1 MISNVDAA
9 RKVVAL
15 LLDASG
21 AIDQSVAEVKNHGT
35 SDELKAYAK
44 VAGGILGQI
53 LNEGLN
59 PLFRE
64 HPELVPPEM
73 AQWYPKND
81 A

>member
-9 RKVVAL
+9 RRVVAL

-21 AIDQSVAEVKNHGT
+21 AIDQSVAEVRDHGT
-35 SDELKAYAK
+35 SEELKAYAK

-53 LNEGLN
+53 MSEALN

-64 HPELVPPEM
+64 HPELVPPEWHSGM
-73 AQWYPKND
+73 AQE
-81 A
+81 